1 MQSDLEE
8 GQQRRNKRFGQR
20 RLGEQE
26 EVEEEEEE

>member
-20 RLGEQE
+20 KPGEQE
-26 EVEEEEEE
+26 GEEEEEEE